1 MNGSMV
7 IQSQLLATKF
17 FAPIAP
23 GTLIPRP
30 RLTNLLDES
39 LRYPLTLIS
48 APAGFGKTSL
58 LSAWT
63 QSLPATNPL
72 VAWVSLGEEDND
84 PRLFWTY
91 VLSALDQQQPERFT
105 PLFKYPQSQE
115 VPPLMYILTAL
126 INLVLDSAEHLLLIL
141 DDYHVITEQQVH
153 TTLSYLVERLP
164 PQLHIILATRIDPP
178 LPLSLLRTR
187 GQVLEVRTDHLRCT
201 AKEIRAFFR
210 QIMSIQLPDD
220 IIQEVTTRTEGWLVG
235 LQMLGLSL
243 PEQANPAILLQEI
256 SGDQRYILDYLT
268 EEVLRRQPQDVQTFL
283 LSTCILEQLT
293 TSLCDT
299 VIQTWAKEW

>member
-1 MNGSMV
+1 MSNTCDTGRGRDFHEWIDGHPEPASSHQ
-7 IQSQLLATKF
+7 ILCAYST
-17 FAPIAP
+17 

-105 PLFKYPQSQE
+105 PLFKYLQSQE
-115 VPPLMYILTAL
+115 VPPLMYVLTAL

-220 IIQEVTTRTEGWLVG
+220 IIQEVTPIPLYCCRRSVG
-235 LQMLGLSL
+235 IS
-243 PEQANPAILLQEI
+243 AI
-256 SGDQRYILDYLT
+256 S
-268 EEVLRRQPQDVQTFL
+268 
-283 LSTCILEQLT
+283 STI
-293 TSLCDT
+293 
-299 VIQTWAKEW
+299 